1 MRIGLPED
9 ADSDEAAAIVAALNA
24 HLSRQAALLAANGE
38 EGETWDGRRWAF
50 AGRVEATRRRTRRVP
65 EFAPT
70 DPWTAA
76 GRAERF

>member
-9 ADSDEAAAIVAALNA
+9 ADPDEAAAIVAALNA

-38 EGETWDGRRWAF
+38 EASWDGRRWSF
-50 AGRVEATRRRTRRVP
+50 TGRLEATRRRTRRVP

-76 GRAERF
+76 ARAERF